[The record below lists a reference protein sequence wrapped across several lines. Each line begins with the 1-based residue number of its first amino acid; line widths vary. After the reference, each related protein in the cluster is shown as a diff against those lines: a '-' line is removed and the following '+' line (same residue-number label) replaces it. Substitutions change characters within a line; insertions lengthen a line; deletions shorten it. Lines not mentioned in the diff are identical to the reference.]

1 MTRKSF
7 TGHAMVSRIQRA
19 LRNLAQDTRGVSAVE
34 FALILPIMITMYIG
48 AVEFSDALTVN
59 RRVTA
64 VASTA
69 ADLTAQAEQVTSGD
83 VSDIFSAATSIL
95 APYSTTPISIVL
107 TSVVADGQNA
117 TTVEWSCSL
126 QGAPR
131 LQGAPFELP
140 AGLTQPFSS
149 IVVAEVT
156 YNYSPPLGKMIVGNI
171 NMSETF
177 YLRPRRSLKVEM
189 QGAGC

>member
-19 LRNLAQDTRGVSAVE
+19 LRNLAQDTRGMSAVE

-64 VASTA
+64 VASAA

-83 VSDIFSAATSIL
+83 VNDIFSAATSIL

-107 TSVVADGQNA
+107 TSVVADGENA

-131 LQGAPFELP
+131 SQGAPFDLP

-149 IVVAEVT
+149 IVVAEVS
-156 YNYSPPLGKMIVGNI
+156 YNYSPPLGKMIVGNV

>member
-19 LRNLAQDTRGVSAVE
+19 LRNLAQDTRGMSAVE

-126 QGAPR
+126 QGSPR
-131 LQGAPFELP
+131 LQRAPFELP
-140 AGLTQPFSS
+140 AGLTPPFSS
-149 IVVAEVT
+149 TLLAAVT
-156 YNYSPPLGKMIVGNI
+156 YNYIPPVGNI
-171 NMSETF
+171 IVRNFNIPATCDV
-177 YLRPRRSLKVEM
+177 RPGLSPQEAA